1 MDNNKTLQDYINAA
15 IKAYESQGKSDK
27 KPDNEPD
34 NKEPEWV
41 KKITDRL
48 DALEKKQADANITD
62 TQPKGLEDVIKKFL

>member
-1 MDNNKTLQDYINAA
+1 MENKTLQDYINAA
-15 IKAYESQGKSDK
+15 IKAYDSQGKPNDQK
-27 KPDNEPD
+27 EPD
-34 NKEPEWV
+34 TKEPEWV

>member
-1 MDNNKTLQDYINAA
+1 MENKTLQDYINAA
-15 IKAYESQGKSDK
+15 IKAYESQGKN
-27 KPDNEPD
+27 PDNKEPD
-34 NKEPEWV
+34 SKEPEWV

>member
-15 IKAYESQGKSDK
+15 IKAYESQGKPDNK
-27 KPDNEPD
+27 KDDKPDN
-34 NKEPEWV
+34 NEPEWV

>member
-1 MDNNKTLQDYINAA
+1 MDKTLQDYINAA
-15 IKAYESQGKSDK
+15 IKAYESQGKPDK
-27 KPDNEPD
+27 QKQEPD
-34 NKEPEWV
+34 AQNKEPEWV

>member
-1 MDNNKTLQDYINAA
+1 MDKTLQDYINAA
-15 IKAYESQGKSDK
+15 IKAYESQGK
-27 KPDNEPD
+27 PDNQKQEPD
-34 NKEPEWV
+34 AKEPEWV

>member
-1 MDNNKTLQDYINAA
+1 MENKTLQDYINAA
-15 IKAYESQGKSDK
+15 IKAYESQGKPNDQK
-27 KPDNEPD
+27 QEPET
-34 NKEPEWV
+34 KEPEWV

>member
-1 MDNNKTLQDYINAA
+1 MDKTLQDYINAA
-15 IKAYESQGKSDK
+15 IKAYESQGK
-27 KPDNEPD
+27 PDEKQGKAPD
-34 NKEPEWV
+34 DKEPEWV

>member
-1 MDNNKTLQDYINAA
+1 MDKTLQDYINAA
-15 IKAYESQGKSDK
+15 IKAYESQGNQKQ
-27 KPDNEPD
+27 EPD
-34 NKEPEWV
+34 AEEPEWV

>member
-1 MDNNKTLQDYINAA
+1 MDKTLQDYINAA
-15 IKAYESQGKSDK
+15 IKAYESQGKKQDDK
-27 KPDNEPD
+27 EPD

>member
-1 MDNNKTLQDYINAA
+1 MDNKTLQDYINAA
-15 IKAYESQGKSDK
+15 IKAYESQGK
-27 KPDNEPD
+27 PDRQNKDPD
-34 NKEPEWV
+34 TQNKEPEWV

>member
-15 IKAYESQGKSDK
+15 IKAYESQGK
-27 KPDNEPD
+27 PDNQKKEQD
-34 NKEPEWV
+34 AKEPEWV

>member
-1 MDNNKTLQDYINAA
+1 MDNKTLQDYINAA
-15 IKAYESQGKSDK
+15 IKAYESQGK
-27 KPDNEPD
+27 PDNQKQEPD
-34 NKEPEWV
+34 NMKQEPEWV